1 MLRPLSLTTGVAEVL
16 NPKPRARRAAVKVG
30 AAAHRGTSWLYGK
43 GKDLL
48 SGNAATKP
56 ASAPPGSAPLPPASR
71 PRY

>member
-1 MLRPLSLTTGVAEVL
+1 M
-16 NPKPRARRAAVKVG
+16 KVG
-30 AAAHRGTSWLYGK
+30 AAAQQGTTWLYGK

-56 ASAPPGSAPLPPASR
+56 SSAPPPPASR

>member
-1 MLRPLSLTTGVAEVL
+1 MHAATHMLDHW
-16 NPKPRARRAAVKVG
+16 RARRAAVKVG

-56 ASAPPGSAPLPPASR
+56 GSAPPPPASR

>member
-1 MLRPLSLTTGVAEVL
+1 MNAATHVL
-16 NPKPRARRAAVKVG
+16 DHRRARRAAVKVG
-30 AAAHRGTSWLYGK
+30 AAAHRGSSWLYGK

-56 ASAPPGSAPLPPASR
+56 ASAPPPPASR